1 MTTLAIDIETYSDVD
16 IKFGVHRYVDT
27 PNFEILLF
35 GYSFDDE
42 PVSVVDLT
50 TTEVPDRVRQAL
62 FDSGVT
68 KTAFNANFEITC
80 LRKLYPDMPD
90 ESWECSSV
98 LALYNSLPT
107 GLANVAKILRLGDD
121 KQKDTRGLTLI
132 RYFSIPCKPTKTNGG
147 RTRNMP
153 IDAPDKWQEFIEY
166 CRQDVAVEKAI
177 RKRLISMRPPEAEH
191 KLWLLDR
198 KINDMGC
205 LVDKNLVQNAIRIYD
220 EYTVKLFS
228 EAQRLTNLENPNSVT
243 QLLDWLES
251 RLGTRLQSI
260 DKAAVAEL
268 LAGDLPNDVRRML
281 HIRQLLGK
289 TSVKKYQAMQHCA
302 TQHGRIHD
310 LFQFYGANRTGR
322 WAGRNVQLQ
331 NLPRNSMPDLDDA
344 RQLVLDGDLETL
356 ELLYDSVPDAL
367 SQLVRTALIPT
378 PGNRFIVAD
387 FSAIEARVIAWLAKE
402 QWRMGVFA
410 DGGDIYCASA
420 SAMFH
425 VPVVK
430 HGENGHLRQKGK
442 VAELALG
449 YGGGPGALVAMGA
462 LSQGL
467 AEDELPEIVH
477 KWRKASPAITKFW
490 YDAEAAAIQTVKTGR
505 THRLRQC
512 DVTFASSKGALVI
525 TLPSKRQLVYI
536 HPKIEINRFGRDS
549 VTYVGT
555 EQGSGKWTRL
565 ETYGGKLVEN
575 IVQAVAR
582 DCLAAAMTRLDTAGY
597 NIVAHIHDEV
607 LLDMP
612 QGTGSLADVCRIM
625 SQNEPWNDGLIMN
638 ADGFESNYYKKD

>member
-16 IKFGVHRYVDT
+16 IRFGVHRYVDT

-35 GYSFDDE
+35 GYSFDEE

-50 TTEVPDRVRQAL
+50 TTKVPDRVRQAL

-80 LRKLYPDMPD
+80 LRKLYPDMPA

-121 KQKDTRGLTLI
+121 KQKDTRGLALI
-132 RYFSIPCKPTKTNGG
+132 RYFSIPCKPTKANGG
-147 RTRNMP
+147 RSRNMP

-268 LAGDLPNDVRRML
+268 LAGDLPDDVRRML
-281 HIRQLLGK
+281 RIRQLLGK
-289 TSVKKYQAMQHCA
+289 TSVKKYQAMQRCA
-302 TQHGRIHD
+302 TRRGRIHD

-331 NLPRNSMPDLDDA
+331 NLPRNSMPDLDGA

-356 ELLYDSVPDAL
+356 ELLYDSVPDVL

-402 QWRMGVFA
+402 QWRVDVFA

-462 LSQGL
+462 LSLGL

-490 YDAEAAAIQTVKTGR
+490 YDAEAATIQTVKTGR

-512 DVTFASSKGALVI
+512 DVTFASSRGALVI

-549 VTYVGT
+549 VTYAGA

-582 DCLAAAMTRLDTAGY
+582 DCLAAAMTRLDAAGY

-612 QGTGSLADVCRIM
+612 QGEGSLDDVCRIM
-625 SQNEPWNDGLIMN
+625 SQNETWNEGLIMS